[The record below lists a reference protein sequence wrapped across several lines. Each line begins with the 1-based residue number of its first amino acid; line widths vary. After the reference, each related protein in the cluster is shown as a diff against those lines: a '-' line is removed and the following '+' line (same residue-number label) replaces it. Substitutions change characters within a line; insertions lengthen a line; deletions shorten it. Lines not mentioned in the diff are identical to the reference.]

1 MEEQT
6 LNELLN
12 EVNDYVQESK
22 DTDYFVVGDSP
33 ASDAPA
39 GDETVEEASSEEQ
52 SALSAD
58 DVEQIVQDTLDARQS
73 DNAELAS
80 LAQMYAAQQ
89 YGYLPNLSSSQM
101 TYFEG
106 VCAGHPFADYYAV
119 YDGNKSYSLYY
130 GYGLKQAGGQKC
142 NYIKITYNKNDYYE
156 YTIDKGETTAPAVD
170 AGQATYCSYVDTCAR
185 FPRVEVIKFETFTAA
200 ALVCALGLWLL
211 GKLFFR

>member
-6 LNELLN
+6 LNDLLN
-12 EVNDYVQESK
+12 EVNSYVQESK

-39 GDETVEEASSEEQ
+39 GDEVVVQVPSEEQ

-58 DVEQIVQDTLDARQS
+58 DVEQIVQETLDARQS

-80 LAQMYAAQQ
+80 LVEMTAAQQ
-89 YGYLPNLSSSQM
+89 YGYLPNLGSSQM

-106 VCAGHPFADYYAV
+106 VLAGHPFADYYAV
-119 YDGNKSYSLYY
+119 YDGNNSYSLYY
-130 GYGLKQAGGQKC
+130 GFGLKQAGGQNCK
-142 NYIKITYNKNDYYE
+142 YIKITYNDYSR
-156 YTIDKGETTAPAVD
+156 YTIEKGETTSPVVD

>member
-6 LNELLN
+6 LNDLLN

-22 DTDYFVVGDSP
+22 DSDFFVVGDSP
-33 ASDAPA
+33 AEDGSADASA
-39 GDETVEEASSEEQ
+39 VTEESSEDQ
-52 SALSAD
+52 SAVTAD
-58 DVEQIVQDTLDARQS
+58 DVEQIVQDALNARQS

-80 LAQMYAAQQ
+80 LVEMTAAQQ

-119 YDGNKSYSLYY
+119 YDGNNSYSLYY
-130 GYGLKQAGGQKC
+130 GYGLKEAGGQNCK
-142 NYIKITYNKNDYYE
+142 YIRITYNDYSR
-156 YTIDKGETTAPAVD
+156 YTIDKGETTSPAVD

>member
-6 LNELLN
+6 LTELLD
-12 EVNDYVQESK
+12 EVDGYVQESK
-22 DTDYFVVGDSP
+22 NNDYFVVGDSG
-33 ASDAPA
+33 ASDDAADAPA
-39 GDETVEEASSEEQ
+39 LMETPSDGQ
-52 SALSAD
+52 SAVTAD
-58 DVEQIVQDTLDARQS
+58 DVEQIVQDALDERAANP
-73 DNAELAS
+73 DVAALVE
-80 LAQMYAAQQ
+80 MTAAQQ

-106 VCAGHPFADYYAV
+106 MMAAHPFADYYAM
-119 YDGNKSYSLYY
+119 YNGDNTYSLYY
-130 GYGLKQAGGQKC
+130 GYGLKEAGGQNCK
-142 NYIKITYNKNDYYE
+142 YIKITYSNYSQ

-170 AGQATYCSYVDTCAR
+170 AGQATYCSYVDSCAR